1 MPSVA
6 PSFAPLFAT
15 AVFAP
20 LLSAIVTGLF
30 GRVIGTRPA
39 LLVSVLLMVL
49 ASICG
54 VAALWIGIASGSQVI
69 AVPVSSWIQA
79 GGFHAPWQ
87 LRFDALSGSMV
98 AMVTVVSTLIHVYS
112 VGYMNHETTPVPRF
126 FAYLS
131 LFSFAML
138 MLVSS
143 DNLIQLFFGWEGVGL
158 CSYLLIGY
166 WYDRPNATRAANKA
180 FVVNRIADLFFMVGI
195 ALLFLQFGTVAYDNI
210 FALVPAHADATY
222 RLFGSPMRAYEVI
235 GVLLFIG
242 AMGKSAQIFLHTWLP
257 DAMEGPTPVSALIH
271 AATMVTAGVFLL
283 ARMSPLMEF
292 APVAKAI
299 VVVIGASTCF
309 FAATVGL
316 VQPDIKR
323 TIAYSTCSQ
332 LGYMFIAAGCG
343 LYQASM
349 FHLMTHAFFK
359 ALLFLSAGS
368 VIHAL
373 AGEQDMFR
381 MGGLWRKVP
390 VTYAAMWCASLAL
403 AGIPPFSGWWSKD
416 AIIDGAWVA
425 GGIGYY
431 GWVLGVVTA
440 FITALYSGRLLFLV
454 FHGSPRD
461 IQLAAHAHES
471 PPSITIPLVLLSLG
485 AVFAGWLLYP
495 AFIGRGQAGFWNGA
509 IFSGQDNH
517 VLSRLDQLPFLL
529 TLVPT
534 LAALAGAAT
543 AWFCYMAR
551 PALPARLATRFRPL
565 YLFLLNKWYFD
576 ELYDA
581 ILVRPYAV
589 LARLLWHGADE
600 GVIDGSS
607 AGLARLTAG
616 GSVQLVRI
624 QTGSIAVYAFTMLI
638 GLLTL
643 TSVFLIFR

>member
-1 MPSVA
+1 MPSVS
-6 PSFAPLFAT
+6 PSLGALFAT

-20 LLSAIVTGLF
+20 LLGAVVTGLF
-30 GRVIGTRPA
+30 GRLIGTRPA
-39 LLVSVLLMVL
+39 ILVSVLLMVL
-49 ASICG
+49 ASVCG
-54 VAALWIGIASGSQVI
+54 VAALWLGISAGSQPV

-112 VGYMNHETTPVPRF
+112 VGYMNHEAMPVPRF

-210 FALVPAHADATY
+210 FALVPAHADASY
-222 RLFGSPMRAYEVI
+222 HLFGSAMRAYEVI

-242 AMGKSAQIFLHTWLP
+242 ASGKSAQLFLHTWLP

-271 AATMVTAGVFLL
+271 AATMVTAGVFLM
-283 ARMSPLMEF
+283 ARMSPLIEF
-292 APVAKAI
+292 APVTKAI
-299 VVVIGASTCF
+299 VVLIGASTCF

-390 VTYAAMWCASLAL
+390 VTYVAMWCGSLAL

-454 FHGSPRD
+454 FHGTARD
-461 IQLAAHAHES
+461 ERLAAHAHES
-471 PPSITIPLVLLSLG
+471 PPAITIPLVLLSFG

-495 AFIGRGQAGFWNGA
+495 AFIGKAQAGFWNGA

-517 VLSRLDQLPFLL
+517 VLAHLDQLPLLL

-534 LAALAGAAT
+534 VAAVLGAVT

-551 PALPARLATRFRPL
+551 PALPAQLAGRFRPF

-576 ELYDA
+576 ELYGA
-581 ILVRPYAV
+581 IFVRPYAV
-589 LARLLWHGADE
+589 LARVLWHGADQ
-600 GVIDGSS
+600 GIIDGSS

-616 GSVQLVRI
+616 GSIQLVRI

-643 TSVFLIFR
+643 TSVFLVFR

>member
-1 MPSVA
+1 MPSV
-6 PSFAPLFAT
+6 APLFAT

-20 LLSAIVTGLF
+20 LLGAVVTGLF

-39 LLVSVLLMVL
+39 IAVSVLLMLL

-54 VAALWIGIASGSQVI
+54 VAALWVGIVSGSQVI

-98 AMVTVVSTLIHVYS
+98 AMVTVVSMLIHVYS
-112 VGYMNHETTPVPRF
+112 VGYMNHETMPVPRF

-158 CSYLLIGY
+158 ASYLLIGY
-166 WYDRPNATRAANKA
+166 WFERPNAQAAANKA

-195 ALLFLQFGTVAYDNI
+195 ALLFLQFGTIAYDNI

-222 RLFGSPMRAYEVI
+222 QLFGSAMRAYEVI

-242 AMGKSAQIFLHTWLP
+242 AMGKSAQLFLHTWLP

-283 ARMSPLMEF
+283 ARMSPLIEF

-299 VVVIGASTCF
+299 VVLVGASTCF

-390 VTYAAMWCASLAL
+390 LTYVAMWCGSLAL

-431 GWVLGVVTA
+431 GWVLGVATA
-440 FITALYSGRLLFLV
+440 FLTAVYSGRLLFLV

-461 IQLAAHAHES
+461 ARLAAHAHES
-471 PPSITIPLVLLSLG
+471 PPAITIPLVLLSLG

-517 VLSRLDQLPFLL
+517 VLVRLDQLPFLL

-534 LAALAGAAT
+534 IAALAGAAT
-543 AWFCYMAR
+543 AWYCYMAR
-551 PALPARLATRFRPL
+551 PAVPARLATRFRPL

-581 ILVRPYAV
+581 IFVRPYAV

-600 GVIDGSS
+600 GVIDGTS